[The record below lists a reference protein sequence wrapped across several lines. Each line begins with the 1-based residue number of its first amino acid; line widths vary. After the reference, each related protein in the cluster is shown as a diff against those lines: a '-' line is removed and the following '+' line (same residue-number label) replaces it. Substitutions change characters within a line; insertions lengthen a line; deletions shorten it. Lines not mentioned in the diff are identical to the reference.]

1 MKIWKILAALTL
13 IWLQL
18 GQCVDYQTTKSLME
32 DFYSTVEQPVNRLQ
46 NLFRANFAPTLWCG
60 IRNSA
65 PFPDA
70 LSAIYPHLDSCC
82 RIHDL
87 CPLFI
92 RRGNKQECTRCP
104 NKFWTSKFTKGQK
117 TRESLFTL

>member
-1 MKIWKILAALTL
+1 MKILAVLTL

-18 GQCVDYQTTKSLME
+18 GLCVDYQTTKSLME
-32 DFYSTVEQPVNRLQ
+32 DFYSTIEQPVNRLQ

-87 CPLFI
+87 CPLYI
-92 RRGNKQECTRCP
+92 NRGNY
-104 NKFWTSKFTKGQK
+104 
-117 TRESLFTL
+117 

>member
-1 MKIWKILAALTL
+1 MKILAVLTL

-92 RRGNKQECTRCP
+92 RRGNMQECASYQVSQQVLD
-104 NKFWTSKFTKGQK
+104 SKIHE
-117 TRESLFTL
+117 RRINS